1 MSKALTMAK
10 QSHISTGVRKILDL
24 NVFYKTFQY
33 MVGDYKLYRQTL
45 SLLPPLDNKAVMDVG
60 CGNGRLLDF
69 LPESVNYTGY
79 DFNPDYIKN
88 ATIKYSNRKASFF
101 VADINTTPD
110 LAKADVIFAI
120 GVLHHLSDES
130 CVKFLQS
137 AHKHLNE
144 GGMVVTVDPVFV
156 ENQNFIA
163 RRIIKGDRGACVRF
177 PQGYLD
183 LGKDIFS
190 GNDNY
195 VLKNVTNIPYN
206 HMIIINK
213 K

>member
-1 MSKALTMAK
+1 MSK
-10 QSHISTGVRKILDL
+10 QSHNSSGVRKILDM
-24 NVFYKTFQY
+24 NIIYKTFQFA
-33 MVGDYKLYRQTL
+33 VGDYKLYKRTL
-45 SLLPPLDNKAVMDVG
+45 SLLPSLENKAIMDIG

-69 LPESVNYTGY
+69 LPESVSYTGY

-88 ATIKYSNRKASFF
+88 ATIKYSNRKASFS

-110 LAKADVIFAI
+110 LAKADIVFAI
-120 GVLHHLSDES
+120 GVLHHLTDES
-130 CVKFLQS
+130 SVKLLQS
-137 AHKHLNE
+137 AYKHLNP
-144 GGMVVTVDPVFV
+144 GGLVVTVDPVFV
-156 ENQNFIA
+156 EKQNPIA
-163 RRIIKGDRGACVRF
+163 RRIIKADRGTCVRY

-183 LGKDIFS
+183 LGKGIFS
-190 GNDNY
+190 GSEHF